1 MIESGYFMNAIRR
14 SLEMVKG
21 DTLSFGF
28 EVKGLKGQR
37 PEAVQFSCKDKL
49 EDTGYVFAVSLADTI
64 DFRSYDAENDILTY
78 GVRVPP
84 NKTAGIYAGSYFYDL
99 ELRVNGDVITLMIGR
114 LQIDEQITNS
124 AVPPSPSYEDG
135 DNTLYPVQDIPEGRK
150 KAYSEQA
157 VSNIATQL
165 EETLDEYLGYKV
177 GDMAPA
183 VETIKFAISNINEA
197 TKTLTDSTEDYTLAE
212 LAPAI
217 ASVTRGDNIYYPVAD
232 PQGTK
237 VYREADIDSIGIAIQ
252 RLLGTTYKI
261 RPKDMDYAIYSVIP
275 ERTKSGAVVSI
286 SDGGMET
293 PLSGGKVYVSPVQ
306 SGTGTPAPDNVRPI
320 SGFTGSTLKHVGKNL
335 VNDKDF
341 TNGLPA
347 TIIGSDIE
355 TITASTRY
363 ACVGVKSPKTN
374 ITISCQ
380 TSDTSKVASILFY
393 GYVNG
398 KLSSYQSISA
408 INSSRTIDVSAY
420 DYIRI
425 TIGSES
431 ASVLV
436 PTDLTDYGY
445 LQAEVGS
452 SATEYAQ
459 YIEREIAPI
468 SWEAEAGTIYAG
480 YKDLKTGKVF
490 ATHFSISKAV
500 ADMNNTDN
508 YPGWRSAGIKPYVES
523 VSTSYNDALTNVGV
537 GVGINTSGN
546 NDIIYLPKGSYNN
559 RTQTEWQTNYPNL
572 IVQMILPFASP
583 VEYEGDPVSGI
594 YTMLGDNTFFN
605 NTGDTEITYSADIT
619 KLVESLD

>member
-157 VSNIATQL
+157 VSDIATQL

-197 TKTLTDSTEDYTLAE
+197 TKTLTDSTENYTLSE

-217 ASVTRGDNIYYPVAD
+217 ASVTRGDDIYYPVSN

-237 VYREADIDSIGIAIQ
+237 VYKELDIDSIGIAIQ
-252 RLLGTTYKI
+252 RLLGTTDKF
-261 RPKDMDYAIYSVIP
+261 RLKDMDYAIYSAIP

-286 SDGGMET
+286 SDGAIDT
-293 PLSGGKVYVSPVQ
+293 PISGGKVYVSPVQ

-320 SGFTGSTLKHVGKNL
+320 SGFTGSTLKQVGKNL
-335 VNDKDF
+335 LKNKKYQAT
-341 TNGLPA
+341 TNFLYLGV
-347 TIIGSDIE
+347 DDN
-355 TITASTRY
+355 STY
-363 ACVGVKSPKTN
+363 MLKAGTY
-374 ITISCQ
+374 TISALTTKWVSFSYAVSVSYTGITT
-380 TSDTSKVASILFY
+380 TSFTGGYKGTFTLSEDTELVLRAY
-393 GYVNG
+393 
-398 KLSSYQSISA
+398 
-408 INSSRTIDVSAY
+408 NSD
-420 DYIRI
+420 
-425 TIGSES
+425 G
-431 ASVLV
+431 LL
-436 PTDLTDYGY
+436 PTDISDVML
-445 LQAEVGS
+445 EVGS
-452 SATEYAQ
+452 SNSDYVE

-490 ATHFSISKAV
+490 ATWKSVTYTGANTESWNKEDISG
-500 ADMNNTDN
+500 
-508 YPGWRSAGIKPYVES
+508 YPRYKIFV
-523 VSTSYNDALTNVGV
+523 NDLKVT
-537 GVGINTSGN
+537 TSGRIEVLSN
-546 NDIIYLPKGSYNN
+546 IGI
-559 RTQTEWQTNYPNL
+559 
-572 IVQMILPFASP
+572 FASGNAYGVIYGYQNQQLQKMIYYYSP
-583 VEYEGDPVSGI
+583 SDITTVDAFKTWLGTHNLQVLYPIDPIEYDGDPVSGI

-605 NTGDTEITYSADIT
+605 NTGDTEITYSADIK

>member
-157 VSNIATQL
+157 VSDIATQL

-197 TKTLTDSTEDYTLAE
+197 TKTLTDSTENYTLSE

-217 ASVTRGDNIYYPVAD
+217 ASVTRGDDIYYPVSN

-237 VYREADIDSIGIAIQ
+237 VYKELDIDSIGIAIQ
-252 RLLGTTYKI
+252 RLLGTTDKF
-261 RPKDMDYAIYSVIP
+261 RLKDMDYAIYSAIP

-286 SDGGMET
+286 SDGAIDT
-293 PLSGGKVYVSPVQ
+293 PISGGKVYVSPVQ

-320 SGFTGSTLKHVGKNL
+320 SGFTGSTLKQVGKNL
-335 VNDKDF
+335 LKNKKYQAT
-341 TNGLPA
+341 TNFLYLGV
-347 TIIGSDIE
+347 DDN
-355 TITASTRY
+355 STY
-363 ACVGVKSPKTN
+363 MLKAGTY
-374 ITISCQ
+374 TISALTTKWVSFSYAVSVSYTGITT
-380 TSDTSKVASILFY
+380 TSFTGGYKGTFTLSEDTELVLRAY
-393 GYVNG
+393 
-398 KLSSYQSISA
+398 
-408 INSSRTIDVSAY
+408 NSD
-420 DYIRI
+420 
-425 TIGSES
+425 G
-431 ASVLV
+431 LL
-436 PTDLTDYGY
+436 PTDISDVML
-445 LQAEVGS
+445 EVGS
-452 SATEYAQ
+452 SNSDYVE

-490 ATHFSISKAV
+490 ATWKSVTYTGANTESWNKEDISG
-500 ADMNNTDN
+500 
-508 YPGWRSAGIKPYVES
+508 YPRYKIFV
-523 VSTSYNDALTNVGV
+523 NDLKVT
-537 GVGINTSGN
+537 TSGRIEVLSN
-546 NDIIYLPKGSYNN
+546 IGI
-559 RTQTEWQTNYPNL
+559 
-572 IVQMILPFASP
+572 FASGNAYG
-583 VEYEGDPVSGI
+583 VI
-594 YTMLGDNTFFN
+594 YGYQNQQLQKM
-605 NTGDTEITYSADIT
+605 IYYYSPSDIT
-619 KLVESLD
+619 TVDAFKTWLGTHNLQVLYPIDPIEYDGEDRKSVV

>member
-49 EDTGYVFAVSLADTI
+49 EDTGYVFSVSLADTI
-64 DFRSYDAENDILTY
+64 DFRSYDAEKDILTY

-157 VSNIATQL
+157 VSDIATQI

-183 VETIKFAISNINEA
+183 IETIKFAISDINEA

-212 LAPAI
+212 IAPAI
-217 ASVTRGDNIYYPVAD
+217 ASVTRGDTIYYPISE

-237 VYREADIDSIGIAIQ
+237 VYNELNIDAIGYSIQ
-252 RLLGTTYKI
+252 KLLGTTDKF
-261 RPKDMDYAIYSVIP
+261 RLKEMDSAIYSAIP

-286 SDGGMET
+286 SDGAIDT
-293 PLSGGKVYVSPVQ
+293 PISGGKVYVSPVQ

-320 SGFTGSTLKHVGKNL
+320 SGFTGSTLKQVGKNL
-335 VNDKDF
+335 LKDKKYQAT
-341 TNGLPA
+341 TNFVYLGV
-347 TIIGSDIE
+347 DDN
-355 TITASTRY
+355 STY
-363 ACVGVKSPKTN
+363 MLKAGTY
-374 ITISCQ
+374 TISALTTKWVSFSYAVGGSYTGITT
-380 TSDTSKVASILFY
+380 TSFTGGYKGTFTLAQDTELVL
-393 GYVNG
+393 
-398 KLSSYQSISA
+398 
-408 INSSRTIDVSAY
+408 SAY
-420 DYIRI
+420 NSD
-425 TIGSES
+425 G
-431 ASVLV
+431 LL
-436 PTDLTDYGY
+436 PTDISDVML
-445 LQAEVGS
+445 EVGS
-452 SATEYAQ
+452 SNSDYVE
-459 YIEREIAPI
+459 YIEHEIAPI

-490 ATHFSISKAV
+490 ATSIINTFTKDSSITEGTRSVRNAYWFTLSARQV
-500 ADMNNTDN
+500 ARSSSILNMYCDRLPLKNT
-508 YPGWRSAGIKPYVES
+508 SE
-523 VSTSYNDALTNVGV
+523 STSGD
-537 GVGINTSGN
+537 
-546 NDIIYLPKGSYNN
+546 NDIITCRGTSYASTNFYIFTPPSQIN
-559 RTQTEWQTNYPNL
+559 SVQELRTWLESNPVS
-572 IVQMILPFASP
+572 IVFPLETPI
-583 VEYEGDPVSGI
+583 EYEGDPVSGI

-605 NTGDTEITYSADIT
+605 NTGDTEITYRADIK

>member
-252 RLLGTTYKI
+252 RLLGTTDKI

-275 ERTKSGAVVSI
+275 ERTKSGAVVYI

-335 VNDKDF
+335 LKDKKYQATTNFVYMGVDDNSTYMLKAGTYTLSALTTKLVSFSYAVSGSYTGITTTSF
-341 TNGLPA
+341 TGGYKGTFTLTEDTELVLRAYNSDGLLP
-347 TIIGSDIE
+347 TEISD
-355 TITASTRY
+355 
-363 ACVGVKSPKTN
+363 VM
-374 ITISCQ
+374 
-380 TSDTSKVASILFY
+380 L
-393 GYVNG
+393 
-398 KLSSYQSISA
+398 
-408 INSSRTIDVSAY
+408 
-420 DYIRI
+420 
-425 TIGSES
+425 
-431 ASVLV
+431 
-436 PTDLTDYGY
+436 
-445 LQAEVGS
+445 EVGS
-452 SATEYAQ
+452 SNSDYVE

-490 ATHFSISKAV
+490 ATWKSVTYTGATTESWNKEDISG
-500 ADMNNTDN
+500 
-508 YPGWRSAGIKPYVES
+508 YPRYKIFV
-523 VSTSYNDALTNVGV
+523 NDLKVT
-537 GVGINTSGN
+537 TSGRIEVLSN
-546 NDIIYLPKGSYNN
+546 IGI
-559 RTQTEWQTNYPNL
+559 
-572 IVQMILPFASP
+572 FASGNAYGVIFGYQNQQLQKMIYYYSP
-583 VEYEGDPVSGI
+583 SDITTVDAFKEWLGTHNLQVLYPIEPIEYDGDPVSGI

>member
-157 VSNIATQL
+157 VSDIATQL

-197 TKTLTDSTEDYTLAE
+197 TKTLTDSTENYTLSE

-217 ASVTRGDNIYYPVAD
+217 ASVTRGDDIYYPVSN

-237 VYREADIDSIGIAIQ
+237 VYKELDIDSIGIAIQ
-252 RLLGTTYKI
+252 RLLGTTDKF
-261 RPKDMDYAIYSVIP
+261 RLKDMDYAIYSAIP

-286 SDGGMET
+286 SDGAIDT
-293 PLSGGKVYVSPVQ
+293 PISGGKVYVSPVQ

-320 SGFTGSTLKHVGKNL
+320 SGFTGSTLKQVGKNL
-335 VNDKDF
+335 LKNKKYQAT
-341 TNGLPA
+341 TNFLYLGV
-347 TIIGSDIE
+347 DDN
-355 TITASTRY
+355 STY
-363 ACVGVKSPKTN
+363 MLKAGTY
-374 ITISCQ
+374 TISALTTKWVSFSYAVSVSYTGITT
-380 TSDTSKVASILFY
+380 TSFTGGYKGTFTLSEDTELVLRAY
-393 GYVNG
+393 
-398 KLSSYQSISA
+398 
-408 INSSRTIDVSAY
+408 NSD
-420 DYIRI
+420 
-425 TIGSES
+425 G
-431 ASVLV
+431 LL
-436 PTDLTDYGY
+436 PTDISDVML
-445 LQAEVGS
+445 EVGS
-452 SATEYAQ
+452 SNSDYVE

-490 ATHFSISKAV
+490 ATWKSVTYTGANTESWNKEDISG
-500 ADMNNTDN
+500 
-508 YPGWRSAGIKPYVES
+508 YPRYKIFV
-523 VSTSYNDALTNVGV
+523 NDLKVT
-537 GVGINTSGN
+537 TSGRIEVLSN
-546 NDIIYLPKGSYNN
+546 IGI
-559 RTQTEWQTNYPNL
+559 
-572 IVQMILPFASP
+572 FASGNAYGVIYGYQNQQLQKMIYYYSP
-583 VEYEGDPVSGI
+583 SDITTVDAFKTWLGTHNLQVLYPIDPIEYDGDPVSGI

-605 NTGDTEITYSADIT
+605 NTGDSEITYSADIK

>member
-49 EDTGYVFAVSLADTI
+49 EDTGYIFAVSLADTI

-157 VSNIATQL
+157 VSDIATQL

-217 ASVTRGDNIYYPVAD
+217 SSVTRGDNIYYPVAD

-252 RLLGTTYKI
+252 RLLGTTDKI

-275 ERTKSGAVVSI
+275 ERTKSGAVVYI

-320 SGFTGSTLKHVGKNL
+320 SGFTGSTLRQLGKNL
-335 VNDKDF
+335 IDGSKKSMSGNNIYIGSSESYSLANYVSI
-341 TNGLPA
+341 TLPA
-347 TIIGSDIE
+347 GEYTFSVETQDGTSTNLYAGLKGVQDSFARATNTKTLTFTLTERSDIRLWAYN
-355 TITASTRY
+355 TGYSGNPDSIT
-363 ACVGVKSPKTN
+363 
-374 ITISCQ
+374 
-380 TSDTSKVASILFY
+380 
-393 GYVNG
+393 
-398 KLSSYQSISA
+398 SA
-408 INSSRTIDVSAY
+408 M
-420 DYIRI
+420 
-425 TIGSES
+425 
-431 ASVLV
+431 L
-436 PTDLTDYGY
+436 
-445 LQAEVGS
+445 EVGS
-452 SATEYAQ
+452 SATTFAQ

-480 YKDLKTGKVF
+480 YKDLKTGKVY
-490 ATHFSISKAV
+490 ATWKSVTYTGANTESWNKEDISV
-500 ADMNNTDN
+500 
-508 YPGWRSAGIKPYVES
+508 YPRYKIFVNDLKVTTSGRIEVLSNIGIY
-523 VSTSYNDALTNVGV
+523 
-537 GVGINTSGN
+537 TSGN
-546 NDIIYLPKGSYNN
+546 AYGVIFGYQNQQLQKMIYYYSPSDITTVDAFKTWLGTHNL
-559 RTQTEWQTNYPNL
+559 QVLYP
-572 IVQMILPFASP
+572 IEPI
-583 VEYEGDPVSGI
+583 EYEGDPVSGI

-605 NTGDTEITYSADIT
+605 NTGDTEITYSADIK